1 MLRQFRRCANVV
13 QMTMR
18 QQDLHQCQAA
28 VINFLFDFFRIAA
41 GIDQCGQTGLFT
53 PDNEQFWENAVTG
66 IIR

>member
-41 GIDQCGQTGLFT
+41 RIDQRGQAGLFT
-53 PDNEQFWENAVTG
+53 PNQ
-66 IIR
+66 